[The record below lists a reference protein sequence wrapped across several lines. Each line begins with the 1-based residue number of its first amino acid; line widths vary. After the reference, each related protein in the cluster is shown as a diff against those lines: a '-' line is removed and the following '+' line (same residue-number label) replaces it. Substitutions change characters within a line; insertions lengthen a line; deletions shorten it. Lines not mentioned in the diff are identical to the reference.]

1 MDTTSSTRDLV
12 SPKPS
17 KTFEQNLSPDIH
29 HGVPKDWKFWCII
42 FSLALSVLLTAVEF
56 VSHLILRCIFCLKRW
71 TDATPGYKTYRLE
84 LEQRCRRSFAT

>member
-17 KTFEQNLSPDIH
+17 KTFEQNLSPDVH

-56 VSHLILRCIFCLKRW
+56 VNHLFLLLSKRW
-71 TDATPGYKTYRLE
+71 TDATPG
-84 LEQRCRRSFAT
+84 